1 MGKLDGRVA
10 LVTGAASG
18 LGRASAS
25 LFVREGA
32 SVVFADID
40 ELGAQAAASEASGS
54 ASSSV
59 SSSASSER
67 LDVTSSADCERVVAG
82 TLQRYGKLMTCAGVG
97 DSAPILE
104 LDEATF
110 DRTINVNLKGTFLC
124 AKHAF
129 AALCR
134 QGGSIIALGSVGGL
148 IGAPGFAAYG
158 ASKAAVIHLMRIIAI
173 EGSAHN
179 VRANT
184 ICPSWIWTPMVEKAM
199 ERLAPGIPAEAAQIY
214 LARQS
219 PLGRMG
225 KPEDVAKAALYLAS
239 EDGAFMTGQIM
250 VLDGGTTIGPRP
262 V

>member
-40 ELGAQAAASEASGS
+40 ELGAQAAASEAS
-54 ASSSV
+54 
-59 SSSASSER
+59 SSASSER
-67 LDVTSSADCERVVAG
+67 LDVTSGADCERVVAA
-82 TLQRYGKLMTCAGVG
+82 TLERYGKLDILMTCAGVG

>member
-18 LGRASAS
+18 LGKASAG
-25 LFVREGA
+25 LFLSEGA
-32 SVVFADID
+32 SVVFADIN
-40 ELGAQAAASEASGS
+40 EAGAASAASEAAS
-54 ASSSV
+54 ASA
-59 SSSASSER
+59 SAER
-67 LDVTSSADCERVVAG
+67 LDVTSGADCQRVVAA
-82 TLQRYGKLMTCAGVG
+82 TLERYGKLDILMTCAGVG
-97 DSAPILE
+97 DSARILE

-110 DRTINVNLKGTFLC
+110 ARTMNVNVTGTFLC
-124 AKHAF
+124 AKYAF

-134 QGGSIIALGSVGGL
+134 QGGSIIALGSVAGL

-158 ASKAAVIHLMRIIAI
+158 ASKAAVIHLMRIVAL
-173 EGSAHN
+173 EGAAHN

-199 ERLAPGIPAEAAQIY
+199 QQLAPGLPAEAAQAY

-225 KPEDVAKAALYLAS
+225 QATDVAKAALYLAS
-239 EDGAFMTGQIM
+239 DDAAFMTGQVL

>member
-40 ELGAQAAASEASGS
+40 GAGAQAAAAEAGGG
-54 ASSSV
+54 
-59 SSSASSER
+59 ASSEQM
-67 LDVTSSADCERVVAG
+67 DVTIGADCERIVAS
-82 TLQRYGKLMTCAGVG
+82 TLERYGKLDILMTCAGVG
-97 DSAPILE
+97 ESGPILE

-110 DRTINVNLKGTFLC
+110 DYTIKVNLKGTFLC

-134 QGGSIIALGSVGGL
+134 QGGSIIALGSVAGL

-158 ASKAAVIHLMRIIAI
+158 ASKAAVINLMKNIAI

-199 ERLAPGIPAEAAQIY
+199 ERLAPGIAAEAAQIY

-225 KPEDVAKAALYLAS
+225 QPEDVARAALYLAS
-239 EDGAFMTGQIM
+239 DDGAFMTGQIM
-250 VLDGGTTIGPRP
+250 VLDGGTTVGPRP

>member
-40 ELGAQAAASEASGS
+40 GGGAQAAAAEAGGG
-54 ASSSV
+54 
-59 SSSASSER
+59 ASSEQM
-67 LDVTSSADCERVVAG
+67 DVTIGADCERVVAS
-82 TLQRYGKLMTCAGVG
+82 TLERYGKLDILMTCAGVG
-97 DSAPILE
+97 ESGPILE

-110 DRTINVNLKGTFLC
+110 DYTIKVNLKGTFLC

-134 QGGSIIALGSVGGL
+134 QGGSIIALGSVAGL

-158 ASKAAVIHLMRIIAI
+158 ASKAAVINLMKNIAI

-199 ERLAPGIPAEAAQIY
+199 EHLAPGIAAEAAQIY

-225 KPEDVAKAALYLAS
+225 QPEDVARAALYLAS
-239 EDGAFMTGQIM
+239 DDGAFMTGQIM
-250 VLDGGTTIGPRP
+250 VLDGGTTVGPRP

>member
-18 LGRASAS
+18 LGKASAN
-25 LFVREGA
+25 LFVAEGA
-32 SVVFADID
+32 SVVFADLN
-40 ELGAQAAASEASGS
+40 ESGAQSAAAEVAASGS
-54 ASSSV
+54 V
-59 SSSASSER
+59 SAEQ
-67 LDVTSSADCERVVAG
+67 LDVTSSADCERVVAA
-82 TLQRYGKLMTCAGVG
+82 TLERYGKLDILMTCAGIG
-97 DSAPILE
+97 ESAPILE

-110 DRTINVNLKGTFLC
+110 DRTMAVNLKGTFLC
-124 AKHAF
+124 AKYAF
-129 AALCR
+129 PALCR
-134 QGGSIIALGSVGGL
+134 QGGSIIALGSIAGL

-158 ASKAAVIHLMRIIAI
+158 ASKAAVIHLMRIIAL
-173 EGSAHN
+173 EGSVHN

-199 ERLAPGIPAEAAQIY
+199 QQLAPGIPAEAAQTY

-225 KPEDVAKAALYLAS
+225 RPEDVAKAALYLAS
-239 EDGAFMTGQIM
+239 DDAAFMTGQEL
-250 VLDGGTTIGPRP
+250 VLDGGMTIGPRP

>member
-18 LGRASAS
+18 LGKASAG
-25 LFVREGA
+25 LFLSEGA
-32 SVVFADID
+32 SVVFADIN
-40 ELGAQAAASEASGS
+40 EAGAESAASEAAS
-54 ASSSV
+54 ASA
-59 SSSASSER
+59 SAER
-67 LDVTSSADCERVVAG
+67 LDVTSGADCQRVVAA
-82 TLQRYGKLMTCAGVG
+82 TLERYGKLDILMTCAGVG
-97 DSAPILE
+97 DSARLLE

-110 DRTINVNLKGTFLC
+110 ARTMTVNVNGTFLC
-124 AKHAF
+124 AKYAF
-129 AALCR
+129 PALCR
-134 QGGSIIALGSVGGL
+134 QGGSIIALGSVAGL

-158 ASKAAVIHLMRIIAI
+158 ASKAAVIHLMRIVAL

-199 ERLAPGIPAEAAQIY
+199 QQLAPGLPAEAAQAY

-225 KPEDVAKAALYLAS
+225 QVADVAKAALYLAS
-239 EDGAFMTGQIM
+239 DDAAFMTGQVL